1 MQIKEEAV
9 ADTAT
14 HTQGKVEV
22 GGEEAAGMSRVTIDK
37 EADYLQDQ
45 ELVGKVWAYPM
56 DRDHRGSEPHSMGFV
71 SFAAHAFT

>member
-1 MQIKEEAV
+1 MQIKEEEAP
-9 ADTAT
+9 DTAT
-14 HTQGKVEV
+14 HTQVKVEV
-22 GGEEAAGMSRVTIDK
+22 EEGPKVDTSRVTIDK